1 MINKKIVKNI
11 VKKTALVLG
20 AIIILLSLFIGAVYV
35 GIFGSIPSQE
45 ELKELSLYKAS
56 EIYDVNKELI
66 GKFYIENRQPIS
78 IDNIPSHVV
87 NALVAVE
94 DARFYEHSGVDY
106 ISIGRV
112 AIKSILLQDKSSGGG
127 STITQQLAKNLFS
140 RKDYSF
146 LTLAV
151 AKTKEIFTANRL
163 ESIYSKN
170 EIIELYLN
178 TVPFSGNTNGI
189 ESASRKFFNK
199 PTNQLTV
206 SEAATLIGTLKATT
220 YYHPLNHKERALQRR
235 DIVLHQMNKY
245 GYITEDS
252 LLSFKKDSLQLVY
265 GTYDEQEGIAPYFRE
280 RLRQELLVWCK
291 EKSTKKQPL
300 NLYTSGLKIY
310 TTIDKNLQL
319 YLEQS
324 THQHLGALQKS
335 FESEYGSQAPWSE
348 NAPLFKNNM
357 SKLPLYKKLKE
368 QSFSDK
374 EIMDS
379 LRNSKSLLQIKNDSD
394 QNELL
399 SITDSV
405 SFMMKSINTGSLIL
419 TNTGALRA
427 YVGGANFNYFKY
439 DHIKS
444 KRQVGSTFK
453 PIVYATA
460 LENGASPCDYFEARE
475 IAYENHQDWSPS
487 NSNDTDERY
496 LNYSMKEALTRSINT
511 VSVKVLEEAGISN
524 VISLSR
530 KLNIKSELPEVPSL
544 ALGTAEISVE
554 EMGGAYTSLINE
566 GKATKPYYLLRI
578 SDESGKVIEQFDPPE
593 VLEKAFSTTTQQ
605 QIIDMMQN
613 VVNNGTGKRLR
624 SSYGLPNQIAGKTGT
639 TQSNKDAWFIGV
651 TPELVFTTWVGFDD
665 HRIGFK
671 STRIG
676 QGANAALPIT
686 ALTLQKINANKN
698 LKRYSKVKF
707 PPVSSEVAATL
718 DCEPTKRDGFLKRL
732 FTNPDKKRKRN
743 FRRGN

>member
-1 MINKKIVKNI
+1 MLNKRI
-11 VKKTALVLG
+11 VKKIIKKAALVLG
-20 AIIILLSLFIGAVYV
+20 VLLLMLILFIGAVYF
-35 GIFGSIPSQE
+35 GLFGSIPSQK

-78 IDNIPSHVV
+78 IDSIPSHVV

-127 STITQQLAKNLFS
+127 STITQQLAKNLFE

-146 LTLAV
+146 LTLPV
-151 AKTKEIFTANRL
+151 AKTKEIFTARRL
-163 ESIYSKN
+163 ESVYSKD

-199 PTNQLTV
+199 STSALTP
-206 SEAATLIGTLKATT
+206 SEAAALIGTLKATT
-220 YYHPLNHKERALQRR
+220 YYHPLIHEERALQRR
-235 DIVLHQMNKY
+235 DLVLRQMNKY
-245 GYITEDS
+245 GYITKDS
-252 LLSFKKDSLQLVY
+252 LLAFKKDSLEFVY
-265 GTYDEQEGIAPYFRE
+265 GTYDEQKGIAPYFRE

-291 EKSTKKQPL
+291 EKSTKDQPL

-310 TTIDKNLQL
+310 TTIDKNLQG

-324 THQHLGALQKS
+324 THQHLEALQKS

-348 NAPLFKNNM
+348 NALLFKNSI
-357 SKLPLYKKLKE
+357 SKLPFYKRLKN
-368 QSFSDK
+368 QSFSDE

-379 LRNSKSLLQIKNDSD
+379 LRNTKSLLQIKNNLD
-394 QNELL
+394 EKERL

-405 SFMMKSINTGSLIL
+405 SYMMKSINTGSLIL

-427 YVGGANFNYFKY
+427 YVGGADFNYFKY
-439 DHIKS
+439 DHVKS
-444 KRQVGSTFK
+444 RRQVGSTFK
-453 PIVYATA
+453 PIVYAAA

-475 IAYENHQDWSPS
+475 ITYENHQDWSPS
-487 NSNDTDERY
+487 NSNNTDERY

-511 VSVKVLEEAGISN
+511 VSVKVLEKAGISN

-530 KLNIKSELPEVPSL
+530 KLNIKSDLPEVPSL

-554 EMGGAYTSLINE
+554 EMGGAYTLLINE

-578 SDESGKVIEQFDPPE
+578 SDESGNVLEKFDSPE
-593 VLEKAFSTTTQQ
+593 VLEKAFSKTTQQ

-624 SSYGLPNQIAGKTGT
+624 SSYGLSNQIAGKTGT

-651 TPELVFTTWVGFDD
+651 TPQLVFTTWVGFDD

-671 STRIG
+671 STRVG

-698 LKRYSKVKF
+698 LKRYSQGRF
-707 PPVSSEVAATL
+707 PQVSSEVAATL

-732 FTNPDKKRKRN
+732 FTNPDKKKKRN
-743 FRRGN
+743 FKRGH